1 MHDNRTI
8 ETRAALDTPEGVQ
21 LTFQLAGPGL
31 RMAAYAADFVIRIF
45 AAIGIGVLVT
55 LVFGT
60 LGIAGVGSSAFII
73 ALFLAEWVYPAL
85 FEWLWNGRT
94 PGKRM
99 FRIRVIKDGGYPIG
113 FYEAVLRNFLRAAD
127 APFVF
132 FFGIG
137 LVVIMSTKRLQ
148 RLGDLAAGT
157 MVVIDQTERV
167 RFQPRNL
174 QLVPEL
180 KRSEC
185 RRGFHVSERTLDV
198 ICRLFER
205 TGYLSGPRREAI
217 AAVLAEPIADRLG
230 FELESMPPQDRGS
243 RFLIRVIKTF
253 SRVEAGSDDEQE
265 VEAVRFLGEAEEP
278 TSSVLQTGA
287 TS

>member
-1 MHDNRTI
+1 MHDKQII

-31 RMAAYAADFVIRIF
+31 RMAAYAADFVIRVL
-45 AAIGIGVLVT
+45 GTIGVGILIAV
-55 LVFGT
+55 VFGT
-60 LGIAGVGSSAFII
+60 LGISGFGLPAFII
-73 ALFLAEWVYPAL
+73 ASFLAEWAYPAL

-99 FRIRVIKDGGYPIG
+99 FHIRVIKDGGYPIG
-113 FYEAVLRNFLRAAD
+113 FYEAILRNFLRAAD
-127 APFVF
+127 APFIF

-137 LVVIMSTKRLQ
+137 LVVMMSTKRLQ

-157 MVVIDQTERV
+157 MVVIDQSERV
-167 RFQPRNL
+167 RFKPRNL

-217 AAVLAEPIADRLG
+217 ATVLAEPIADRLG
-230 FELESMPPQDRGS
+230 FELESMPAQDRGS

-253 SRVEAGSDDEQE
+253 SRAEEDRNDEQE
-265 VEAVRFLGEAEEP
+265 AEAMRFLRDAEEQE
-278 TSSVLQTGA
+278 SSVLQTGG